1 HPGWAGHTVMA
12 YAFLKA
18 FGLNGEIGKYQLEL
32 KSNKLMVSDGHKVV
46 SSNPSEF
53 EIESSRYPFC
63 ACEPGG
69 AVAASYPECSKDD
82 LSKDNSI
89 RSAMTLI
96 PFNEELNRLTLV
108 VSDADQKSYK
118 VTWGTESKAFS
129 GEQLRKGINLAATFS
144 LNPFSTQFARVD
156 AA

>member
-1 HPGWAGHTVMA
+1 VEAFKAYGARVIQGSPGCIGKVPLWTKTTNATLDDLNINLCNLRNIGIQIAGKENVGFADVFWPMLTAGRAAQERYATNYGIAGADGVHPGWAGHTVMA

-63 ACEPGG
+63 ACEPG
-69 AVAASYPECSKDD
+69 
-82 LSKDNSI
+82 
-89 RSAMTLI
+89 
-96 PFNEELNRLTLV
+96 
-108 VSDADQKSYK
+108 
-118 VTWGTESKAFS
+118 
-129 GEQLRKGINLAATFS
+129 
-144 LNPFSTQFARVD
+144 
-156 AA
+156 